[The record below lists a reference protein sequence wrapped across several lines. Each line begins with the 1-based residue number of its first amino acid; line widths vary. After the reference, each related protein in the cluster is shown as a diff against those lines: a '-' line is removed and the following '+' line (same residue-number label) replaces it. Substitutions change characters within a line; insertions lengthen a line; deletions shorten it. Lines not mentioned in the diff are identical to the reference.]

1 MVSMDSQTSHLLEG
15 RGSTRLVRY
24 SSTYEY
30 FNYVYKDIVLYIEL
44 IYSYKGMFSE

>member
-1 MVSMDSQTSHLLEG
+1 MDSQISRLSEG
-15 RGSTRLVRY
+15 RGSAWLVRY

-30 FNYVYKDIVLYIEL
+30 FNYVYKDIALYMEL